1 MLYHSDNI
9 RILTYI
15 CNHAFSSDTNERGPN
30 DCPTGEDYRDQGDQ
44 EHKSRQGGSSRIYDI
59 YRNFARDT
67 SFSEAVRVPMYF
79 APMCLRL
86 LFLTP
91 LISSVGIPNA
101 LADAVT
107 PLRLEPDQI
116 QEERLPGEYRETPED
131 QPQAETVPFTG
142 ETAPPEAPTP
152 AQAVPQT
159 DKPASQDV
167 LEELAHLRKA
177 LQLEPDEGAPRLR
190 VAQLLYQLG
199 DAEGAI
205 DEFRTLLRFHP
216 DAAPGHL
223 GLGTALMAKQDWR
236 TALVELQEAVRLDPN
251 LVQAFFSMGTIH
263 YTRGSPLAAMQAYRE
278 ALRLKPD
285 FAEAHYRLGLVLKV
299 VGKDKEAAQEFE
311 VAALSGIAKA
321 QLFLGNAYKSGQGVE
336 KNQVMAITWW
346 SRAFEQ
352 GLPEAA
358 QALTQLR
365 RLAAVKGPTQGK
377 QSKAAAE
384 SFREFC
390 QQLWLDFPDLER
402 QQPDDT
408 VGVTLLKHHRTAEA
422 LPVLLREAYALDIVA
437 HMALVQLYE
446 EGLEGVPKHGQWILV
461 YLESTAADGLIPS
474 RTALARIY
482 GKGIGVPQDIAKAK
496 GFIRGLP
503 KDDAKA
509 LLEELTIAQTP

>member
-1 MLYHSDNI
+1 MIYIETSP
-9 RILTYI
+9 LTL
-15 CNHAFSSDTNERGPN
+15 PL
-30 DCPTGEDYRDQGDQ
+30 
-44 EHKSRQGGSSRIYDI
+44 
-59 YRNFARDT
+59 
-67 SFSEAVRVPMYF
+67 SEAARIPMYF
-79 APMCLRL
+79 ALMYLRL
-86 LFLTP
+86 LYLIPFIGIAATPYAHADTITP
-91 LISSVGIPNA
+91 LH
-101 LADAVT
+101 
-107 PLRLEPDQI
+107 LEPDQI
-116 QEERLPGEYRETPED
+116 QEERLPGEYREITED
-131 QPQAETVPFTG
+131 QQQAETVP
-142 ETAPPEAPTP
+142 PPEEHPVSEAPST
-152 AQAVPQT
+152 AEAVPQA
-159 DKPASQDV
+159 DKQASQDV

-177 LQLEPDEGAPRLR
+177 LILEPDDDAPRLR

-199 DAEGAI
+199 DADGAI

-216 DAAPGHL
+216 ENARGHL

-236 TALVELQEAVRLDPN
+236 TALVELQETVRLDPN

-299 VGKDKEAAQEFE
+299 IGKDKEAAQEFE

-321 QLFLGNAYKSGQGVE
+321 QLFLGNAYKSGQGLE

-384 SFREFC
+384 SFQEFC
-390 QQLWLDFPDLER
+390 HQLWLDFPDLER
-402 QQPDDT
+402 EQPDDT
-408 VGVTLLKHHRTAEA
+408 VGVTLLKHRRTAEA
-422 LPVLLREAYALDIVA
+422 LPVLLREAYALNVAA
-437 HMALVQLYE
+437 HMTLVRLYE

-474 RTALARIY
+474 RTSLARIY

-496 GFIRGLP
+496 GFIKGLP
-503 KDDAKA
+503 KDEAKA
-509 LLEELTIAQTP
+509 LLDELTIAQTP